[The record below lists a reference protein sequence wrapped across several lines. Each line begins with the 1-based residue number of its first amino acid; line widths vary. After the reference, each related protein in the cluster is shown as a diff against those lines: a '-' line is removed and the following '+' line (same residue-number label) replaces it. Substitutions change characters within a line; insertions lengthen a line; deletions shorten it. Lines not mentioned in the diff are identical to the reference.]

1 MVRKAVLRV
10 TEEAWGFSGEI
21 KDNLLKRLRRIEG
34 QARGVQRMIEEER
47 SCQEIMMQLAALKS
61 SGASGDDNAQQPDGA
76 CIKQEISGRRPG
88 YCPGQIY
95 GI

>member
-1 MVRKAVLRV
+1 M

-47 SCQEIMMQLAALKS
+47 SCQEIAMLAALKS
-61 SGASGDDNAQQPDGA
+61 AVVQVAMTMLSNQMGA
-76 CIKQEISGRRPG
+76 CIKQEISRGGDPDTALAKFMEVFKKFS
-88 YCPGQIY
+88 
-95 GI
+95 

>member
-1 MVRKAVLRV
+1 M

-61 SGASGDDNAQQPDGA
+61 AVVQVAMTMLSNQMGA
-76 CIKQEISGRRPG
+76 CIKQEISRGGDPDTALAKFMEVFKKFS
-88 YCPGQIY
+88 
-95 GI
+95 